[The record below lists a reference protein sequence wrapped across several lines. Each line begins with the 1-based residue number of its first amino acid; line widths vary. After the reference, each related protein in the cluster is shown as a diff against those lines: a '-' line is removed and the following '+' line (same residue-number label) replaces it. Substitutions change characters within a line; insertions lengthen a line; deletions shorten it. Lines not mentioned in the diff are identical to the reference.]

1 MGQRPVAI
9 VTGGNGGYGAGIAEV
24 FCNDGIEV
32 YITGRDDQKLDRVSS
47 SLGVHAINAD
57 VQHAAD
63 WDRVFEAVMS
73 QSGRVDYLVNNAGG
87 GIKKAD
93 LTSLTDH
100 EISACI
106 NTNLTG
112 VALGSKRAAAIMKDQ
127 GSGTIVNIG
136 SVVSLEAWPGWSV
149 YSAAKGALHQF
160 TKVLYS
166 ELRPHGARATLIVP
180 SWGQTDFNTNAG
192 LPARGPEVR
201 QQVTRTTELGELV
214 LYCCR
219 LPAHLW
225 LQEAILWPT
234 VQEVVPL

>member
-1 MGQRPVAI
+1 VLCR
-9 VTGGNGGYGAGIAEV
+9 
-24 FCNDGIEV
+24 
-32 YITGRDDQKLDRVSS
+32 
-47 SLGVHAINAD
+47 
-57 VQHAAD
+57 
-63 WDRVFEAVMS
+63 
-73 QSGRVDYLVNNAGG
+73 SGRVDYLVNNAGG
-87 GIKKAD
+87 GIKKAE
-93 LTSLTDH
+93 LTSLSDD

-112 VALGSKRAAAIMKDQ
+112 AVLGSKRAAALMKQQ

-192 LPARGPEVR
+192 LPDPGPDIR
-201 QQVTRTTELGELV
+201 RAVTRPTELGELV
-214 LYCCR
+214 LYSCR

>member
-1 MGQRPVAI
+1 MEQPPVAI

-24 FCNDGIEV
+24 FSNDGIEV
-32 YITGRDDQKLDRVSS
+32 YITGRDAGKLDAVASH
-47 SLGVHAINAD
+47 LGVQAINAD
-57 VQHAAD
+57 VQHAPD
-63 WDRVFEAVMS
+63 WDRVFDTVMS
-73 QSGRVDYLVNNAGG
+73 RSGRVDYLVNNAGG
-87 GIKKAD
+87 GIRKTD
-93 LTSLTDH
+93 LTNLTDD
-100 EISACI
+100 EILACI

-112 VALGSKRAAAIMKDQ
+112 VVLGSKRAAAIMKTQ
-127 GSGTIVNIG
+127 NSGTIVNIG

-149 YSAAKGALHQF
+149 YSAAKGGLHQF

-192 LPARGPEVR
+192 LPAPGPDIRR
-201 QQVTRTTELGELV
+201 QVITTKELGELV

-225 LQEAILWPT
+225 VQEAILWPT